1 MQGADILLV
10 EDDEALG
17 DLVRR
22 NLQVRGHQVK
32 MAVDATSALAALRT
46 ARFDLVILDI
56 NLPDRTGWDVLRT
69 ALQEGTLRLQQ
80 LNGHAQALPVVVLSA
95 VRVSPGRL
103 AEFQPLAY
111 LPKPFPIEAL
121 LRLAVEAAARKE
133 ENEQIV

>member
-1 MQGADILLV
+1 
-10 EDDEALG
+10 
-17 DLVRR
+17 
-22 NLQVRGHQVK
+22 
-32 MAVDATSALAALRT
+32 
-46 ARFDLVILDI
+46 
-56 NLPDRTGWDVLRT
+56 
-69 ALQEGTLRLQQ
+69 
-80 LNGHAQALPVVVLSA
+80 